1 MEIFPTIMIYVG
13 LDIYYSDLVVFF
25 LMLIV
30 LCLFLINKILDTS
43 THN

>member
-30 LCLFLINKILDTS
+30 LYLFLINKILDTS